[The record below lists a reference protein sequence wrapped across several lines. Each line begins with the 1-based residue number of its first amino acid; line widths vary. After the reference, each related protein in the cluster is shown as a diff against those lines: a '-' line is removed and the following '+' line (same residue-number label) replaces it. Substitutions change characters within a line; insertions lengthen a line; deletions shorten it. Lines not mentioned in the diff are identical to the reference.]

1 METISPVNREVN
13 GNIILYPGT
22 LKRGSHEKELEN
34 ESVTLLSD
42 WSQCSLS
49 RVRRLLPHRM

>member
-34 ESVTLLSD
+34 ECYSAL
-42 WSQCSLS
+42 
-49 RVRRLLPHRM
+49 

>member
-34 ESVTLLSD
+34 ESVTLLTGHSAAC
-42 WSQCSLS
+42 QN
-49 RVRRLLPHRM
+49 